1 MDSPQIKTINV
12 NAGFGRHG
20 MPRPPLTLTFDR
32 LTLKLACESHL
43 RWGIFL
49 PTLGTLGLR
58 VLELVAMYA
67 TDGQTDKR
75 TDGQKQRLLPLPYGR
90 GHNDVSKLT
99 YNVSSEPLNPT
110 KDYTA
115 ILFKYPRWLGVNWS
129 AYILAKY
136 RTQQTLICC
145 KNPTRSTMLT
155 AWRRRRNPVSCTSW
169 VPN

>member
-20 MPRPPLTLTFDR
+20 MPPPTSNPDLWPFDLETDMRVASEVGNLPSNFGHARPSGSRISRYVRDGRTDR
-32 LTLKLACESHL
+32 Q
-43 RWGIFL
+43 
-49 PTLGTLGLR
+49 
-58 VLELVAMYA
+58 
-67 TDGQTDKR
+67 TDGR
-75 TDGQKQRLLPLPYGR
+75 TKATLIAPSLRS